1 MKSPPIVTAKVQNSA
16 RSPLPDIRVEDPC
29 TVVIFGGTGDLTQ
42 RMLLP
47 GLFTLHCNGLLPEGF
62 AVVGF
67 GRREYTD
74 ESYREWMTGHVREHG
89 GAAATPRALKA
100 FFAHVF
106 YHQGDLDDPQAY
118 ARLESRLAD
127 AAVFPPNRVFYLSTA
142 PEYFSVTLK
151 QLKKAGLISPPVGS
165 PWTRVV
171 IEKPFGHDLASAR
184 KLNASVLRL
193 LDERQVY
200 RIDHYL
206 GKETVQNIL
215 SFRFANTIFEPVFN
229 RHYID
234 QVTVFAGESV
244 GMESLRGA
252 YYDKA
257 GALRDML
264 QNHLLQLLSVVAM
277 EPPGGMNA
285 EALRNEKVKVLQS
298 VRPFSAADLRTQVV
312 RGQYGAGVVG
322 GKKTRAYVDEERIAP
337 DSRTESFVAM
347 RLEIDNWRWSGVPFI
362 LATGKRLREKAT
374 RVTVRFKRPP
384 LQLFRTVECA
394 DDVCDLAEAQPNRLT
409 FHISPDPGIELSF
422 GAKRPAMHLVV
433 ENVKMDFR
441 YAETWQVKLPEAYER
456 LLMDVMR
463 GDSSLFTRSDE
474 VEAAWRIVEPALQAW
489 QLDPTL
495 PVHIYEPGAWG
506 PQAAVELNR
515 GPF

>member
-1 MKSPPIVTAKVQNSA
+1 MKSPVVTAKVQNPEPT
-16 RSPLPDIRVEDPC
+16 PLPEVRVDEPC

-42 RMLLP
+42 RMLIP
-47 GLFTLHCNGLLPEGF
+47 GLFALFINRLLPENF

-74 ESYREWMTGHVREHG
+74 ESYRDWMIQCVKQFSHHP
-89 GAAATPRALKA
+89 AQPKA
-100 FFAHVF
+100 IKEFFAKVF
-106 YHQGDLDDPQAY
+106 YQKGDLDDSASYQAM
-118 ARLESRLAD
+118 ESRIAD
-127 AAVFPPNRVFYLSTA
+127 HSVFPANRVFYLSTG
-142 PEYFSVTLK
+142 PEFFSVVLK
-151 QLKKAGLISPPVGS
+151 QLKKAGLISSPGGT

-184 KLNASVLRL
+184 KLNNTVLKL
-193 LDERQVY
+193 LDEKQVY

-229 RHYID
+229 RHYLD

-277 EPPGGMNA
+277 EPPSGMNA

-298 VRPFSAADLRTQVV
+298 VRSLSAADLRANVV

-322 GKKTRAYVDEERIAP
+322 GKKTKAYVDEDRIAA
-337 DSRTESFVAM
+337 DSRTEAFVAIK
-347 RLEIDNWRWSGVPFI
+347 LEIDNWRWSGVPFI
-362 LATGKRLREKAT
+362 LATGKRMKEKAT
-374 RVTVRFKRPP
+374 RVTIRFKRPP
-384 LQLFRTVECA
+384 MQLFRSVECA
-394 DDVCDLAEAQPNRLT
+394 GDVCDLAEAQPNRLT

-422 GAKRPAMHLVV
+422 GAKRPAMQLVV

-441 YAETWQVKLPEAYER
+441 YAETWKVKLPEAYER

-474 VEAAWRIVEPALQAW
+474 VEAAWKIVDPVLEAW
-489 QLDPTL
+489 KTDATL
-495 PVHIYEPGAWG
+495 PVHIYEPGASG

-515 GPF
+515 GAF